1 MIKINKNGSGN
12 IYGAVYKLF
21 EILQFFAKAPVRK
34 CHFFCHFSSFIVPYV
49 QAGSARGI
57 LRENHK
63 TSFFVILGVQKVG
76 PLGPKI
82 VDTTI

>member
-1 MIKINKNGSGN
+1 LTP
-12 IYGAVYKLF
+12 VYKLF
-21 EILQFFAKAPVRK
+21 EISAFFAKAPVGK
-34 CHFFCHFSSFIVPYV
+34 CHFFDRFSSFIVPYV

-63 TSFFVILGVQKVG
+63 TSFLVKKGVQKVG

>member
-1 MIKINKNGSGN
+1 
-12 IYGAVYKLF
+12 VPLYKLF
-21 EILQFFAKAPVRK
+21 EISAFFAKAPLRNLS
-34 CHFFCHFSSFIVPYV
+34 FFVVFGHIYVPYV

-63 TSFFVILGVQKVG
+63 TSFLVKKGVQKVG